1 MLLEL
6 QSKIIY
12 GPIRSRRIGSS
23 LGVNLLPPRVKV
35 CSFDCLY
42 CQYGWTDFALM
53 ENADYPEPEEVG
65 KALREALGKLPE
77 PPRWIT
83 FSGNG
88 EPTLHPEFGRI
99 VDIVISVR
107 DERATGTGTAIL
119 SNSTTVH
126 RPEIREALSKLDIR
140 IMKLDAGTQE
150 MFSSYS
156 RPAPGF
162 TLEQVVDGLAAL
174 KDVTIQSLFTKGM
187 SGNYTEESIA
197 AWIDHLKRIEP
208 VMVQIYSLD
217 RGFPSR
223 EIERLTQEELEGIV
237 RRLEEVGIPAQAF

>member
-6 QSKIIY
+6 QSTIIY
-12 GPIRSRRIGSS
+12 GPIRSRRIGTS
-23 LGVNLLPPRVKV
+23 LGVNILPPKIKI

-42 CQYGWTDFALM
+42 CQYGWTDFSLM
-53 ENADYPEPEEVG
+53 ENAEYPRPEEAG
-65 KALREALGKLPE
+65 KALEEALDRLSE

-99 VDIVISVR
+99 VDLVIEVR
-107 DERATGTGTAIL
+107 DSRAPGAGTAIL

-126 RPEIREALSKLDIR
+126 RPEIREALEKLDLR
-140 IMKLDAGTQE
+140 IMKLDAGTPDA
-150 MFSSYS
+150 FASYN
-156 RPAPGF
+156 RPAQGI
-162 TLEQVVDGLAAL
+162 TLEIVVEGLAEL
-174 KDVTIQSLFTKGM
+174 DDVTIQSLFTKGPA
-187 SGNYTEESIA
+187 GNSSEGHIS
-197 AWIDHLKRIEP
+197 AWIEHLKRIEP

-223 EIERLTQEELEGIV
+223 EIGELDPEELEEI
-237 RRLEEVGIPAQAF
+237 RARLEAEGIPAKVF